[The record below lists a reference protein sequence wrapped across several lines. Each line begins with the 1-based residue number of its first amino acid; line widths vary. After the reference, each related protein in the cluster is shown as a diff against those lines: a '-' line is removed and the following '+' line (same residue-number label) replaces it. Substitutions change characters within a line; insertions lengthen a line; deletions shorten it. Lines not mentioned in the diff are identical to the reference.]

1 MKEIRQKER
10 GNKTLTAFRFQAQRT
25 VSKQSYGN
33 LNEREGGGEKER
45 ALNIVW
51 MCESQPLQD
60 TREQQQHIS
69 TRNDIDKRRDR
80 EREMAN
86 LIEQHA
92 VNVGFNVLDL

>member
-1 MKEIRQKER
+1 
-10 GNKTLTAFRFQAQRT
+10 
-25 VSKQSYGN
+25 
-33 LNEREGGGEKER
+33 
-45 ALNIVW
+45 

-92 VNVGFNVLDL
+92 VNVGFHVPVISYGITEKHAVNAEFNVPVL

>member
-1 MKEIRQKER
+1 
-10 GNKTLTAFRFQAQRT
+10 
-25 VSKQSYGN
+25 
-33 LNEREGGGEKER
+33 
-45 ALNIVW
+45 

-92 VNVGFNVLDL
+92 VNVGFNVLEI